1 LESHVE
7 PLDDNSMEVVMPDG
21 WNYFFYRNGNTE
33 TWRGNAGWVGETNN
47 SVFTITAPCGWK
59 VKYDAGKIQE
69 IDSDKNRSLSFKY
82 NGPVATEV
90 DEAGKPFV
98 EVESNADTGAAE
110 DILIGAQKID
120 IALAQRPQ
128 VINKSGQNLVTGF
141 DPSLNQLQW
150 SDGRKESFVFGT
162 DRALNP
168 TLMVT
173 HVDQSQREFSW
184 DATTRQIK
192 TDGDWAYNLTPGDD
206 ISYNRTNH
214 LGQTEI
220 WFDDASKASIYERDL
235 SGNETITSYFGAGPL
250 YKKVRKIVTIR
261 NGVTTTAYQ
270 ASYDEQGLLIREETT
285 NSQGRKKQIDFLNDQ
300 VNKTQY
306 VVENGQ
312 LISVRKWK
320 VNGKMDKII
329 DFNLRSVI
337 DFVDSG
343 ECQRLP
349 LSKDEMNQ
357 TIETYNNRSKNL

>member
-1 LESHVE
+1 
-7 PLDDNSMEVVMPDG
+7 
-21 WNYFFYRNGNTE
+21 
-33 TWRGNAGWVGETNN
+33 
-47 SVFTITAPCGWK
+47 
-59 VKYDAGKIQE
+59 
-69 IDSDKNRSLSFKY
+69 
-82 NGPVATEV
+82 
-90 DEAGKPFV
+90 
-98 EVESNADTGAAE
+98 
-110 DILIGAQKID
+110 
-120 IALAQRPQ
+120 
-128 VINKSGQNLVTGF
+128 
-141 DPSLNQLQW
+141 
-150 SDGRKESFVFGT
+150 
-162 DRALNP
+162 
-168 TLMVT
+168 MVT
-173 HVDQSQREFSW
+173 RVDQSQREFSW

-270 ASYDEQGLLIREETT
+270 ASYDEQGRLIREETT